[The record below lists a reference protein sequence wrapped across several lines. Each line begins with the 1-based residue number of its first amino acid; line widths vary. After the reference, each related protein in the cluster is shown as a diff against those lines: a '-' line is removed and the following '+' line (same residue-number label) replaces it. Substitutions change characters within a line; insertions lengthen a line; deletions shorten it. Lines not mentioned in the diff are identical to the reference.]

1 MILHHGLLCGAMIIC
16 LRMFD
21 AAQQRGFVQ
30 VTSLSSTTLYSTK
43 LTDKKL
49 LSEVLE
55 LGQAR
60 YQYETKQRET
70 ISGEWSKESWKNENH
85 SLLIPGWMPEV
96 KVVSSSLIFHE
107 RNSTQL
113 RGKSHPGS
121 QVIHTVQIVSLMVC
135 FHVYSHAY
143 ILSSRGK
150 RLIGFLIN

>member
-1 MILHHGLLCGAMIIC
+1 
-16 LRMFD
+16 MFD

-49 LSEVLE
+49 LSELLE
-55 LGQAR
+55 LGHAR
-60 YQYETKQRET
+60 YQYETKQREA

-85 SLLIPGWMPEV
+85 SLLISGLMPEV
-96 KVVSSSLIFHE
+96 KVVSNSLVFHD

-121 QVIHTVQIVSLMVC
+121 QVIHTVQFVSSMVC
-135 FHVYSHAY
+135 FRVYLHAY
-143 ILSSRGK
+143 ILSSKGK
-150 RLIGFLIN
+150 GLIGVLIN